1 MPSGRRGKVDKR
13 VDTLSNRGG
22 PRKCKA
28 GSAELVETV
37 LKIIAQTKAGAR
49 QPMST
54 NEMIRIV
61 MEDRGIPPQIAVR
74 MPTKVRRGGPLHEP
88 WKAAFK
94 DGRFIQKNGRPPT
107 GGKASSKSS
116 KHRYTAFVVDQ
127 PVKVKSP
134 QGRKK
139 NKRKSGGTTKDD
151 KMKHHQLELP
161 PTKKSRK
168 AGRSVEAAA
177 GAPVVEEAR
186 DEATLTVE
194 YEQPLFVKLY
204 ASVGSEG
211 RWVRTAR
218 LAPSLTVC
226 RPASAEPLR
235 NVDIG
240 EFDTINLDDPY
251 LVDDVLSCE
260 SIIDK

>member
-1 MPSGRRGKVDKR
+1 MALGRRGKVDKR
-13 VDTLSNRGG
+13 VDTSSNRGG

-28 GSAELVETV
+28 WSAELVETV
-37 LKIIAQTKAGAR
+37 LEIIAQTKAGAR

-61 MEDRGIPPQIAVR
+61 IEDRGIPPQIAAR

-94 DGRFIQKNGRPPT
+94 YDRFIQKNGRPPT

-116 KHRYTAFVVDQ
+116 KHRYTALVVDQ
-127 PVKVKSP
+127 PVEVKSP

-177 GAPVVEEAR
+177 GAPVAEEAR